1 MDSIIEKLENI
12 AKQLDEIHDE
22 IYRRRDFNDKVDFDV
37 VSDVLSLYFGD
48 VWEEMDEIIAQLKG
62 ERADDNN

>member
-48 VWEEMDEIIAQLKG
+48 VWEEIDEITAQLKG
-62 ERADDNN
+62 ES